1 MKRVLAVG
9 AVGVAVLISLVV
21 WTVQSNADDPR
32 GGLIFDLHQT
42 AEHIVDEAP
51 TGDSAGDT
59 AVLAGD
65 LLRRGQKAGQ
75 YQGYC
80 VYITSGANSQCT
92 FTLALPDGQVVMV
105 TGYGTFNGGEAPP
118 SLDPIVGGSGAY
130 SKARG
135 YGEGGEND
143 QGGLRYTLHIDK

>member
-1 MKRVLAVG
+1 MKRPVAAGAAGAAV
-9 AVGVAVLISLVV
+9 VISLVV
-21 WTVQSNADDPR
+21 WSMQSNAQNGK
-32 GGLIFDLHQT
+32 GGMTLDLRQT
-42 AEHIVDEAP
+42 AEHVVDQAP

-65 LLRRGQKAGQ
+65 LLRGGEKAGQ

-92 FTLALPDGQVVMV
+92 FTLALPDGQLVLG
-105 TGYGTFNGGEAPP
+105 TGYGTFNGETPP
-118 SLDPIVGGSGAY
+118 SRDPIVGGSGAF

-135 YGEGGEND
+135 YAEGGEND
-143 QGGLRYTLHIDK
+143 EGGIRYVLHVEK